1 MSFRT
6 ALASR
11 PAAAAITA
19 GIVGLALATAYI
31 HFTLGSLLFL
41 LNAAGYAT
49 LAAAIVVGAIAPHPF
64 VERFSWLPRLGL
76 AGFTAMTIAGYLVI
90 GPYFSL
96 GYIAKG
102 IEVGILVLLALDVV
116 RVYGSPAGFVRSALA
131 SVFGSRMGA
140 AAA

>member
-11 PAAAAITA
+11 PAAVALTA
-19 GIVGLALATAYI
+19 GIVGLTLATAYI

-49 LAAAIVVGAIAPHPF
+49 LAAAMVVAAIAPHPI

-102 IEVGILVLLALDVV
+102 IEVGILSLLALDVV
-116 RVYGSPAGFVRSALA
+116 RVYGSPAGFVRSAIA
-131 SVFGSRMGA
+131 SVFGSRVSA

>member
-11 PAAAAITA
+11 PAAVALTA
-19 GIVGLALATAYI
+19 GIVGLTLATAYI
-31 HFTLGSLLFL
+31 HFTLGGLLFL
-41 LNAAGYAT
+41 LNAAGYAG
-49 LAAAIVVGAIAPHPF
+49 LAAAMVVAAIAPHPF

-76 AGFTAMTIAGYLVI
+76 AGFTATTIVGYLII

-102 IEVGILVLLALDVV
+102 IEVGILTLLVLDVV
-116 RVYGSPAGFVRSALA
+116 RVYGSPAGFVRSAVA
-131 SVFGSRMGA
+131 SVFASRVSTSA
-140 AAA
+140 A